1 MQFCISA
8 NENYGRVLV
17 KKPKKQKPANSDVH
31 FLYYKNNIADVI
43 VSV

>member
-1 MQFCISA
+1 MQFCMLA

-17 KKPKKQKPANSDVH
+17 KKKQKPANSDVH
-31 FLYYKNNIADVI
+31 SLYYKNNIADVI